1 MSQVLSERRS
11 APIPNLARILIESG
25 DLFFD
30 WDLSDNK
37 ISWTG
42 EPEAVLG
49 LADLQLRDKGERFLA
64 RIHPEDLPRRMILLT
79 DAANT
84 RESVDCQ
91 YRIRGDNGE
100 FHWVR
105 ERSIPRLAPDGS
117 VGGLSGVISNVD
129 KWKESEER
137 LRFLS
142 THDELTGHYN
152 RLRLREALEGVIEDS
167 ICGGYQAGFL
177 LVSVDKLAQI
187 EQVYGEDTANNVL
200 LAAADRLARILRSGD
215 IVGRVGYDRFA
226 IIIKRCADG
235 QLHSVV
241 GRVLA
246 AVRETVARTQSGPLH
261 ITASAGAT
269 VFPTSARTAADVVS
283 QAEGALLGAL
293 RLGSDS
299 FAEFRDLPA
308 HVVMTKHHFTVAEQ
322 VQQALHD
329 DRIVL
334 AYQPIVDA
342 STSETVFYEGLARL
356 LDENGERVPAGQF
369 VPVVEQMGLM
379 RLIDRKV
386 LDLGFAALEQNPEL
400 CLSINV
406 SGLTAVDPV
415 WLAQLS
421 ERLSGRSHVARRLTL
436 EITETVALDDIDES
450 SRFVRTL
457 ASLGCRVALDDFGA
471 GFTSFRHL
479 RALRVDMVKIDGS
492 FVRDL
497 LDSPDNQVF
506 VRTLVSLAKGID
518 LLAVAECVET
528 EAEAEFLRAQGV
540 DYLQGFY
547 FGRPEISLP
556 GIGTSA
562 PPRLAHT
569 A

>member
-1 MSQVLSERRS
+1 MTQVLSERRS
-11 APIPNLARILIESG
+11 APIPNLAQILIESG

-30 WDLSDNK
+30 WDLSTNK
-37 ISWTG
+37 IVWTG
-42 EPEAVLG
+42 KPEVVIGLG
-49 LADLQLRDKGERFLA
+49 DLRLRDNGERFLA
-64 RIHPEDLPRRMILLT
+64 RIHPEDLPRRMMLLSN
-79 DAANT
+79 AANGRT
-84 RESVDCQ
+84 ALDCH
-91 YRIRGDNGE
+91 YRVRADDGD

-105 ERSIPRLAPDGS
+105 ERSIPRLGADGTIGA
-117 VGGLSGVISNVD
+117 VSGVIANVD
-129 KWKESEER
+129 QWKESEAR

-152 RLRLREALEGVIEDS
+152 RMRLREALEAVIEDS
-167 ICGGYQAGFL
+167 IAGGYQAGFL
-177 LVSVDKLAQI
+177 LVSVDKLSQI
-187 EQVYGEDTANNVL
+187 EQVYGDETANNVL
-200 LAAADRLARILRSGD
+200 LAVADRLGRILRDGD
-215 IVGRVGYDRFA
+215 VVGRVGFDRFA
-226 IIIKRCADG
+226 VIVKRCADG

-246 AVRETVARTQSGPLH
+246 AVRETAVATLSGPLH

-269 VFPTSARTAADVVS
+269 VFPTSARTAADVVA
-283 QAEGALLGAL
+283 QAEGALLGAM

-299 FAEFRDLPA
+299 FAEFRDLPS
-308 HVVMTKHHFTVAEQ
+308 HVVLTKHHFTIAEQ
-322 VQQALHD
+322 VQQALRD
-329 DRIVL
+329 DRIKL
-334 AYQPIVDA
+334 AFQPIVHA
-342 STSETVFYEGLARL
+342 SSGEVAFHEGLARMV
-356 LDENGERVPAGQF
+356 DEEGQLVPAGQF

-379 RLIDRKV
+379 RLIDRRV
-386 LDLGFAALEQNPEL
+386 LELGFAALEQNPQL
-400 CLSINV
+400 QLSINV

-421 ERLSGRSHVARRLTL
+421 DHLSGRSHVAERLIL

-479 RALRVDMVKIDGS
+479 RALKVDMVKIDGS

-497 LDSPDNQVF
+497 LNNPDNQVF

-528 EAEAEFLRAQGV
+528 EEEASFLKAYGV
-540 DYLQGFY
+540 DFLQGFHY
-547 FGRPEISLP
+547 GRPEVRLP
-556 GIGTSA
+556 GSDAA
-562 PPRLAHT
+562 PALRLAHS